1 MLVISKAGLLFIFS
15 SFFSPCVS
23 YLMLNKPAA
32 VGCLLKMPNV
42 GAKRDDSSFYY
53 ALAFT
58 SGLETTGIS
67 YFLFTTVG
75 ENKLEFIG

>member
-1 MLVISKAGLLFIFS
+1 
-15 SFFSPCVS
+15 
-23 YLMLNKPAA
+23 MLNKPAA

-75 ENKLEFIG
+75 ENKLEFIGWGLKIDPKLDGLVNPKREGDLV